1 MNIVLKNKINKN
13 GDLCI
18 CIIDH
23 MYPQNDDEIQLS
35 RIQSKLPVTT
45 LKMKRFYKMINIG
58 TSLVKE
64 NKVPVK
70 YKDAINLNMDYIR
83 RALLQRN
90 LTIVDEKSSIVYQQD
105 KPHIKEVDRKS
116 CEIFDCFK

>member
-35 RIQSKLPVTT
+35 RIQSRLPVTT

-64 NKVPVK
+64 NRVPVK
-70 YKDAINLNMDYIR
+70 YKDAINTKMDHIR
-83 RALLQRN
+83 RELLQRN
-90 LTIVDEKSSIVYQQD
+90 LTIVDEKSSIVYQRDQHHVKD
-105 KPHIKEVDRKS
+105 DRKS